1 MSQAFFADPKGS
13 WPSDL
18 CSKLPECRTL
28 SASPNSYIDIYR
40 EELVIKSI
48 LKPNSGDVDKERL
61 AREIDMVHL
70 AGEDCAIPIVGRH
83 FNNGVISGFITRLGK
98 CLTQGQRDD
107 ISPEIL
113 EPLSVIQQFCALLDK
128 LHSKGIIHGDI
139 KPSNLVID
147 TANNL
152 RFIDFAE
159 ARQESEPPL
168 RRASTTHYVSPSSM
182 KARSPLTREDD
193 MYAAGVTI
201 WHIYTGHLPFENI
214 DEDDL
219 DILIADGLR
228 PDLTVID
235 DEAVRALICKYLQ
248 AGEPNI
254 QSLTPVM

>member
-18 CSKLPECRTL
+18 CDKLPECKTL
-28 SASPNSYIDIYR
+28 SASPTSYVNIYR

-70 AGEDCAIPIVGRH
+70 AGEDCAIPV
-83 FNNGVISGFITRLGK
+83 GFITRLGK
-98 CLTQGQRDD
+98 CLTQRERDD

-152 RFIDFAE
+152 RFVDFAE
-159 ARQESEPPL
+159 AMLESEPPL
-168 RRASTTHYVSPSSM
+168 RRASTTH
-182 KARSPLTREDD
+182 
-193 MYAAGVTI
+193 
-201 WHIYTGHLPFENI
+201 
-214 DEDDL
+214 
-219 DILIADGLR
+219 
-228 PDLTVID
+228 
-235 DEAVRALICKYLQ
+235 
-248 AGEPNI
+248 
-254 QSLTPVM
+254 

>member
-1 MSQAFFADPKGS
+1 MRHS
-13 WPSDL
+13 
-18 CSKLPECRTL
+18 RRR
-28 SASPNSYIDIYR
+28 SPFQNFN
-40 EELVIKSI
+40 L
-48 LKPNSGDVDKERL
+48 G
-61 AREIDMVHL
+61 
-70 AGEDCAIPIVGRH
+70 AI
-83 FNNGVISGFITRLGK
+83 NWFITRLGK
-98 CLTQGQRDD
+98 CLTQGERDD
-107 ISPEIL
+107 ISPDIL

-152 RFIDFAE
+152 RFVDFAE
-159 ARQESEPPL
+159 AVLESDPPL

-193 MYAAGVTI
+193 MYAGVTI

-219 DILIADGLR
+219 DFLIADGLR
-228 PDLTVID
+228 PDLSIID

-248 AGEPNI
+248 AGEPHACYLLLVLEGHRSAWHVRVPTFGDSNLRHI
-254 QSLTPVM
+254 MPARPIRLYKY

>member
-18 CSKLPECRTL
+18 CDKLPECKTL
-28 SASPNSYIDIYR
+28 SASPTSYVNIYR

-70 AGEDCAIPIVGRH
+70 AGKDCAIPIVGRQ
-83 FNNGVISGFITRLGK
+83 FNHGAINGFITRLGK
-98 CLTQGQRDD
+98 CLTQGERDD

-152 RFIDFAE
+152 RFVDFAE
-159 ARQESEPPL
+159 AVLESEPPL
-168 RRASTTHYVSPSSM
+168 RRASTTHHISPSSM
-182 KARSPLTREDD
+182 KARSSLTREED

-201 WHIYTGHLPFENI
+201 WHIYTGHLSFENI

-219 DILIADGLR
+219 NFLIADGLR
-228 PDLTVID
+228 PDLSVID

-248 AGEPNI
+248 AGESHPCYLLCN
-254 QSLTPVM
+254 